1 MKHKR
6 TLSVV
11 VAISLIAVI
20 NLTTPTS
27 YDATRVQAIN
37 SDLMWLTISSF
48 KQVNE
53 QVKQCSHNSNCDK

>member
-6 TLSVV
+6 TLSAVI
-11 VAISLIAVI
+11 ALSLIAVI

-53 QVKQCSHNSNCDK
+53 QVQECSHNSNCDK

>member
-6 TLSVV
+6 TLSAV
-11 VAISLIAVI
+11 VALSLIAVI
-20 NLTTPTS
+20 NLTTPAS
-27 YDATRVQAIN
+27 QNATRVQAIN

-53 QVKQCSHNSNCDK
+53 QVQECSHNSNCDK

>member
-6 TLSVV
+6 TISAV
-11 VAISLIAVI
+11 VALSLIAMISVTSPI
-20 NLTTPTS
+20 NQ
-27 YDATRVQAIN
+27 DMTRVQAIN

-53 QVKQCSHNSNCDK
+53 QVQECSHNSNCDK

>member
-6 TLSVV
+6 TMSAVL
-11 VAISLIAVI
+11 ALSLIAIISV
-20 NLTTPTS
+20 TSPTNQ
-27 YDATRVQAIN
+27 DMTRVQAIN

-53 QVKQCSHNSNCDK
+53 QVQECSHNSNCDK

>member
-6 TLSVV
+6 TISAV
-11 VAISLIAVI
+11 VALSLIAMISV
-20 NLTTPTS
+20 TS
-27 YDATRVQAIN
+27 PKNQDMTRVQAIN

-53 QVKQCSHNSNCDK
+53 QVQECSHNSNCDK